1 MRNYKH
7 EQKVN
12 AFSKYVKGSA
22 NKKRIAKTLPYNPSA
37 IKVTLADGSTKYVR
51 QSRKEAIKIIAK
63 GASKK

>member
-1 MRNYKH
+1 MHGKRK
-7 EQKVN
+7 ELKVN

-22 NKKRIAKTLPYNPSA
+22 NKKRIAKTLPYHPSR

-51 QSRKEAIKIIAK
+51 QSRKEAIRIIAE